1 MDELID
7 LGDWIIW
14 DIETGWALAR
24 SFDNESDAMLYA
36 ARLNQFGYFNTIPGD
51 GARYVVMHHADP
63 E

>member
-14 DIETGWALAR
+14 DIERDWPIAE
-24 SFDNESDAMLYA
+24 SFDNESDAMWRA
-36 ARLNQFGYFNTIPGD
+36 SRLNQAGYADTSPG
-51 GARYVVMHHADP
+51 GPRYVVMRADS